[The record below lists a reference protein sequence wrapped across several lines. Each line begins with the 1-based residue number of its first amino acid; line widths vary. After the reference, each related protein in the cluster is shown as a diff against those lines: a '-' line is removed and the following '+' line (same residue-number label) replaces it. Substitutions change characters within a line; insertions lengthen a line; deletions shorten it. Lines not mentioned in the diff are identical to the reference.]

1 MKKII
6 IAIMAVFLTACIPAN
21 EPKKIRHAA
30 NTVNSDSMIN
40 HTAMRL
46 MTDNCFITRIEYNS
60 DDYYTVY
67 AYSES
72 LEKELIILD
81 DMPENV
87 IYRYPI
93 NSHIIRLYDHPEN
106 VVDIIKRK

>member
-6 IAIMAVFLTACIPAN
+6 FLLAVLLTACIPAN
-21 EPKKIRHAA
+21 EKPEKIRHAA
-30 NTVNSDSMIN
+30 HMINSESMVN
-40 HTAMRL
+40 HTAMKL
-46 MTDNCFITRIEYNS
+46 KTDDCIITHIEYNS
-60 DDYYTVY
+60 EDYYTVY
-67 AYSES
+67 AYSE
-72 LEKELIILD
+72 LLKKELIILD

-87 IYRYPI
+87 ISKYPI

>member
-6 IAIMAVFLTACIPAN
+6 FLLAVFLTACIPAN
-21 EPKKIRHAA
+21 QKPEKIQHAA
-30 NTVNSDSMIN
+30 HMVNNDSMVN

-46 MTDNCFITRIEYNS
+46 MTDNCIITHIEHNS
-60 DDYYTVY
+60 EYYTVY
-67 AYSES
+67 AYSGS

-87 IYRYPI
+87 ISKYPV
-93 NSHIIRLYDHPEN
+93 NSHIIRLYDYPEN

>member
-1 MKKII
+1 M
-6 IAIMAVFLTACIPAN
+6 V
-21 EPKKIRHAA
+21 
-30 NTVNSDSMIN
+30 N

-46 MTDNCFITRIEYNS
+46 MTDNCLITHIEYNS
-60 DDYYTVY
+60 EDYYTVY

-87 IYRYPI
+87 ISKYPI
-93 NSHIIRLYDHPEN
+93 NSHIIRLYDYPEN